1 MEKVKDVLLIIA
13 VVVVF
18 LLIMF
23 WDRPDKIEY
32 VSCLNCGQEYAF
44 KTEEM
49 YDDNREYAVY
59 NLCEGCGY
67 CKAIAVVGDGVVK
80 VEDIREQLKKSF
92 PEWEAEEIAEIILE
106 KEISQGE
113 FADMMYDVWK

>member
-1 MEKVKDVLLIIA
+1 MEKVKDVLLAIA
-13 VVVVF
+13 VIVIA
-18 LLIMF
+18 LLVIF
-23 WDRPDKIEY
+23 RDKPEDIEY
-32 VSCLNCGQEYAF
+32 VSCRNCGQEFAF
-44 KTEEM
+44 QTEQVNDEERICTK
-49 YDDNREYAVY
+49 YS
-59 NLCEGCGY
+59 LCSECGY
-67 CKAIAVVGDGVVK
+67 CRAYYVVGDGVVK